1 MNYNKID
8 FINDLLSSKRIKI
21 EEKSKILELTKS
33 ELKNF
38 DSENEDIVKRIDNI
52 EVKIKKLE
60 VNKNENAPNTSY
72 KDVSQ
77 AENKSLKHQ
86 NQEESKKNITTNNNR
101 LPKYINPFLSNGL
114 SKFLKAYNE
123 NPILNS
129 TCHEIDEEASFN
141 RLLEFCKMSVYNFNI
156 HLKYIK
162 SEFDL
167 LTKEYKI
174 NTNIY
179 SLIRGYIYGGVNWS
193 TDKIEMSWSNLEL
206 SNWSTTNPNYVPNPG
221 FNFVE
226 KNEKEGFYLIKP
238 FVSSLS
244 GKNITTF
251 SDFVLL
257 FKSMFHINSNN
268 SLKKNVLRINDIKK
282 FSEWTDIE
290 INSEKFSENIHL
302 YTDVDKLI
310 QAYVK
315 LIELIKSI
323 NTENK
328 VNSRPQIVVSFYEI
342 DNTILFTI
350 HHINSTFR
358 KSLMSTISH
367 PFGLSM
373 SPIIENQINGLC
385 NLDLKADFGNN
396 DFAKINIW
404 DGNLI
409 EVKEKFEQFKGV
421 EYILKF
427 ER

>member
-1 MNYNKID
+1 
-8 FINDLLSSKRIKI
+8 
-21 EEKSKILELTKS
+21 
-33 ELKNF
+33 
-38 DSENEDIVKRIDNI
+38 
-52 EVKIKKLE
+52 
-60 VNKNENAPNTSY
+60 
-72 KDVSQ
+72 
-77 AENKSLKHQ
+77 
-86 NQEESKKNITTNNNR
+86 
-101 LPKYINPFLSNGL
+101 
-114 SKFLKAYNE
+114 
-123 NPILNS
+123 
-129 TCHEIDEEASFN
+129 
-141 RLLEFCKMSVYNFNI
+141 
-156 HLKYIK
+156 
-162 SEFDL
+162 
-167 LTKEYKI
+167 
-174 NTNIY
+174 
-179 SLIRGYIYGGVNWS
+179 
-193 TDKIEMSWSNLEL
+193 
-206 SNWSTTNPNYVPNPG
+206 
-221 FNFVE
+221 
-226 KNEKEGFYLIKP
+226 
-238 FVSSLS
+238 
-244 GKNITTF
+244 
-251 SDFVLL
+251 
-257 FKSMFHINSNN
+257 MFHINSNN

>member
-1 MNYNKID
+1 MDKNKYD
-8 FINDLLSSKRIKI
+8 FIQELLENKKLTAAQKERVFLLTKEEIKKDAVNGQVLEERVKKI
-21 EEKSKILELTKS
+21 EVLIT
-33 ELKNF
+33 
-38 DSENEDIVKRIDNI
+38 
-52 EVKIKKLE
+52 
-60 VNKNENAPNTSY
+60 
-72 KDVSQ
+72 
-77 AENKSLKHQ
+77 
-86 NQEESKKNITTNNNR
+86 SKKNGKKNIEKFVSEPSKSS
-101 LPKYINPFLSNGL
+101 LSGYIDPFAKDGV

-129 TCHEIDEEASFN
+129 TCHEIDDEDSLI
-141 RLLEFCKMSVYNFNI
+141 RLLEHCVMTEYNFNN
-156 HLKYIK
+156 HLNSIK
-162 SEFDL
+162 KEFAIL
-167 LTKEYKI
+167 ANNYKI
-174 NTNIY
+174 NTKLY
-179 SLIRGYIYGGVNWS
+179 SLIRAYIHGGVKWS

-206 SNWSTTNPNYVPNPG
+206 TNWSIANPNYVPNPG
-221 FNFVE
+221 INFVE
-226 KNEKEGFYLIKP
+226 KNEKEGYHLTKP
-238 FVSSLS
+238 FISSLT
-244 GKNITTF
+244 GKNITAF
-251 SDFVLL
+251 SDVVLL

-268 SLKKNVLRINDIKK
+268 SLKKNILRINNIKK
-282 FSEWTDIE
+282 FNDWSDIE
-290 INSEKFSENIHL
+290 INELNFSENIHL

-328 VNSRPQIVVSFYEI
+328 VNNRPRILVSFYELE
-342 DNTILFTI
+342 NNILFTI

-396 DFAKINIW
+396 DFARINLW
-404 DGNLI
+404 NGAVI
-409 EVKEKFEQFKGV
+409 EKQERFEQFKGV